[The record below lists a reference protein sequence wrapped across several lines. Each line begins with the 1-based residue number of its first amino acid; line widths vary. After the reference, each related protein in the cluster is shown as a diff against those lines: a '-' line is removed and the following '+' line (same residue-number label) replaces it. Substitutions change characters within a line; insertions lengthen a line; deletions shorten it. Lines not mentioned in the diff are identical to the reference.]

1 MCHLPDPPCC
11 LAQEQEPTWSSNRSN
26 REQGY
31 CRSLAELSGVDA
43 CLRTVRQKL
52 SDKWL
57 TQENSLI
64 QLINVL
70 TLLCQVAKA
79 EEKQFNSSGH
89 TGTAKFLLGIPPSS
103 PVLFITWFGA
113 GLRHRN

>member
-1 MCHLPDPPCC
+1 MCHLPDSPCC
-11 LAQEQEPTWSSNRSN
+11 LAQEQEPTQSSNRSS

-31 CRSLAELSGVDA
+31 RRRLAELSGADT
-43 CLRTVRQKL
+43 CLCTDGQRL
-52 SDKWL
+52 SDKAL

-70 TLLCQVAKA
+70 ILFCQVAKA

-89 TGTAKFLLGIPPSS
+89 TGTLKLLFRIPPSS
-103 PVLFITWFGA
+103 PALFITWFGA